1 MLKKLGLITAIIATI
16 AVASVAMAPAASAEG
31 ERDDVVLR
39 GRGVLDAHGTGVAA
53 VKGRVDMQV
62 NANRGILLVK
72 DIAGDAFVRVDG
84 NGGTAEWNGFTVY
97 FGSGEATIVG
107 SHVAVVVVGTDIDL
121 HAAGKGWAYLK
132 GHGRYFVNGE
142 GPFPWNPDG
151 AFAGVDDGGEDPPA
165 EDN

>member
-1 MLKKLGLITAIIATI
+1 MFKKLGIVAALALAAGIAFAAI
-16 AVASVAMAPAASAEG
+16 APAASAEEG
-31 ERDDVVLR
+31 RGDVVLR

-84 NGGTAEWNGFTVY
+84 TGGTAHWNGFTVY
-97 FGSGEATIVG
+97 FGTGEATIVG
-107 SHVAVVVVGTDIDL
+107 SHVAVIMVGTDIDL

-132 GHGRYFVNGE
+132 GRGHYFVNGE

-151 AFAGVDDGGEDPPA
+151 AFAGVDDGGADPPPEA
-165 EDN
+165 N